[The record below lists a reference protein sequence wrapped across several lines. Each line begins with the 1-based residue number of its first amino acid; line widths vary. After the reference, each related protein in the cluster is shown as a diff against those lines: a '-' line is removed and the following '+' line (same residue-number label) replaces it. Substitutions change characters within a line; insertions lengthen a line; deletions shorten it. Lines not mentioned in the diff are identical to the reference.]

1 MVVMGFLERGDL
13 QEETAEMVEMVR
25 EVRLD
30 RWVHVG

>member
-25 EVRLD
+25 EARLD